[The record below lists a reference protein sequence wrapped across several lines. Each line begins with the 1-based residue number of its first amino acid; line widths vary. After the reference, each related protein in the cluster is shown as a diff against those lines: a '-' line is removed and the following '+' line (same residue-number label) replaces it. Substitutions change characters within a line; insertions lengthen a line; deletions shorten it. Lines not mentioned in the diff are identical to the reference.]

1 MLESE
6 LIKKQIKLFC
16 EMVCLSF
23 IPYYDVVLK
32 SEKQFSIVSLVTNIL
47 ILFLIFLILNFIV
60 TVRCFLLC

>member
-16 EMVCLSF
+16 EMVCLRF

-32 SEKQFSIVSLVTNIL
+32 SEKQFIIVSLVTNIL

>member
-32 SEKQFSIVSLVTNIL
+32 SEKQFIIVSLVTNIL
-47 ILFLIFLILNFIV
+47 ILFLILNFIV